1 MSSLVIENRGR
12 LILPFVK
19 DQISSLFSHSNQA
32 NVAQFAAA
40 VLVLAG
46 FSILNE
52 PGYSLWFLLIH
63 IGLIISRFVLAHR
76 FKADK
81 GRNFSFYLNV
91 YVFIILLLG
100 LNWAVLNLV
109 YYDVDVLELRTFLSF
124 VSLGL
129 IAASVGTLA
138 FWIWAYYCFTI
149 PILISLI
156 VVFILNGDYF
166 VAIALFVFG
175 WFMLVIANQANIKFK
190 HSRILILDNI
200 ELIDRMDEEI
210 RSSKQAK
217 EKLENYKKELENQV
231 EERTK
236 ELVETNR
243 DLEEQIDQRN
253 KIEKDLE
260 HLAYY
265 DVLTGLANRSLLIER
280 LKQAVNVAKRNE
292 SLFAVLF
299 IDLDRFKTINDS
311 LGHALGDKLLME
323 VAWRLRNILRESDT
337 IARNGGDEFVIVAE
351 NLNDVREAFIV
362 SEKII
367 KAMTEIFKI
376 DGHDIHI
383 GASIGVSIYPIDATD
398 ALELLKMSDTAMYC
412 AKENGSN
419 RFEFYS
425 SHMSS
430 QIKDRLELENA
441 LRTALLKKE
450 FFLVYQPQVDISSGQ
465 TVGLE
470 ALLRWRNPELGFVS
484 PIKFIPVLEETGLI
498 YEVGEWVIE
507 EVCEFISTGGAQD
520 AKVSINLS
528 ALQCSNHRFSETIH
542 QYLERTGVSASQV
555 EFEITESL
563 LINDFKK
570 TEKFL
575 NAIHELGCT
584 IALDDFGTG
593 YTSFAYL
600 SKLPID
606 IIKIDRSL
614 VTDIHQ
620 QKNLQ
625 DIVRAIVT
633 MCQSLK
639 VENIFEGVETKD
651 ELEQIESL
659 GGHVIQGYLFSK
671 PLESEHLATWFSNQN
686 NQE

>member
-12 LILPFVK
+12 HILPFVK
-19 DQISSLFSHSNQA
+19 DQISSLFAESNRA
-32 NVAQFAAA
+32 NFAQLGASF
-40 VLVLAG
+40 LVLAC
-46 FSILNE
+46 FSFLSE
-52 PGYSLWFLLIH
+52 SGYILWFVFIQICLTLF
-63 IGLIISRFVLAHR
+63 RFTLTQR
-76 FKADK
+76 FKKDNE
-81 GRNFSFYLNV
+81 RNYNNYVNV
-91 YVFIILLLG
+91 YAFIMLLLG
-100 LNWAVLNLV
+100 LNWAILNLV
-109 YYDVDVLELRTFLSF
+109 YYDVRLEELRTFLSF

-129 IAASVGTLA
+129 ITAAIGSLA
-138 FWIWAYYCFTI
+138 FWMPAYYGFSI
-149 PILISLI
+149 PIIFSLI
-156 VVFILNGDYF
+156 VVFVLNGDYF
-166 VAIALFVFG
+166 VSIALIPFG
-175 WFMLVIANQANIKFK
+175 WYLLTVAKQTNIKFK

-210 RSSKQAK
+210 RSSKRSK
-217 EKLENYKKELENQV
+217 DKLENYKKELEDQV
-231 EERTK
+231 EERTS
-236 ELVETNR
+236 ELVEINR
-243 DLEEQIDQRN
+243 DLQEQIEQRS
-253 KIEKDLE
+253 KVEKDLE

-280 LKQAVNVAKRNE
+280 LKQAVSVAKRND

-299 IDLDRFKTINDS
+299 VDLDRFKTINDS

-323 VAWRLRNILRESDT
+323 VAYRLRNILRESDT

-351 NLNDVREAFIV
+351 NLNDVRESFIV

-367 KAMTEIFKI
+367 SAMSEIFKI

-441 LRTALLKKE
+441 LRTALLNKE

-507 EVCEFISTGGAQD
+507 EVCEFIRTGGAYN

-528 ALQCSNHRFSETIH
+528 ALQCGNHRFSETIN
-542 QYLERTGVSASQV
+542 QYLTRTNIKASQL

-575 NAIHELGCT
+575 KAIHELGCT

-593 YTSFAYL
+593 YTSFSYL

-614 VTDIHQ
+614 VSDIHQ

-625 DIVRAIVT
+625 DIVYAIVT

-639 VENIFEGVETKD
+639 VENIFEGVETKE
-651 ELEQIESL
+651 ELDQIDSL
-659 GGHVIQGYLFSK
+659 GGRVIQGYFFSK
-671 PLESEHLATWFSNQN
+671 PLEKEQLATWFSD
-686 NQE
+686 

>member
-1 MSSLVIENRGR
+1 MGSLVIENRGR

-40 VLVLAG
+40 FLVLAG

-63 IGLIISRFVLAHR
+63 TVLIISRFVVAHR
-76 FKADK
+76 FNADR
-81 GRNFSFYLNV
+81 GSNFSIYLNV

-138 FWIWAYYCFTI
+138 FWIWAYYSFTI

-166 VAIALFVFG
+166 VATALFVFG
-175 WFMLVIANQANIKFK
+175 WFMLVIANQTNTKFK

-210 RSSKQAK
+210 KSSKQAK

-231 EERTK
+231 EERTR
-236 ELVETNR
+236 ELVETNQ
-243 DLEEQIDQRN
+243 DLQEQIEQRS

-280 LKQAVNVAKRNE
+280 LKQAVSVAKRSE

-367 KAMTEIFKI
+367 KAITEIFKI
-376 DGHDIHI
+376 DGHNIHI
-383 GASIGVSIYPIDATD
+383 GASIGVSIYPIDATE
-398 ALELLKMSDTAMYC
+398 ALELLKMSDTAMYV

-425 SHMSS
+425 SHMSN

-441 LRTALLKKE
+441 LRTAMREKE
-450 FFLVYQPQVDISSGQ
+450 FFLVYQPQVDISSGK

-484 PIKFIPVLEETGLI
+484 PVKFIPVLEETGLI

-507 EVCEFISTGGAQD
+507 EVCEFIRAGGAHD
-520 AKVSINLS
+520 ARVSINLS
-528 ALQCSNHRFSETIH
+528 ALQCSNHRFSDTIN
-542 QYLERTGVSASQV
+542 QYLERTGVNASQV

-593 YTSFAYL
+593 YTSFSYL

-614 VTDIHQ
+614 VSDIHQ

-625 DIVRAIVT
+625 DIVYAIVT

-639 VENIFEGVETKD
+639 VENIFEGVETKE
-651 ELEQIESL
+651 ELDQIDSL
-659 GGHVIQGYLFSK
+659 GGRVIQGYFFSK
-671 PLESEHLATWFSNQN
+671 PLEKEQLATWFSDKN
-686 NQE
+686 NQD